1 MARLKMIYATILAVI
16 YVTASLM
23 SSVDVLTCDHP
34 HHHHHHHAE
43 HTECECHAHS
53 CEHGIVALSAEC
65 CDHEHDLLSDTHT
78 AFIVEKEGSDT
89 ADLQPITLDLTEALL
104 ASNISLDAIAQE
116 DEYHYIGYESTP
128 PCAAFTRFDALRA
141 PPALA

>member
-1 MARLKMIYATILAVI
+1 MRGLRVIYATILAVI

-43 HTECECHAHS
+43 HTGCECHAHS
-53 CEHGIVALSAEC
+53 CYEGVVVISAEC

-89 ADLQPITLDLTEALL
+89 TDLQPIALDLTEALPAL
-104 ASNISLDAIAQE
+104 SISLDTIAQE
-116 DEYHYIGYESTP
+116 NEYHYIGYESAP